1 MNNNKQYVFRYIVL
15 IIAAEET
22 AFDKNFNFMLN
33 FIKILQIKNF

>member
-1 MNNNKQYVFRYIVL
+1 MNDNEQYVFRYIAS
-15 IIAAEET
+15 IIATEKI